1 MSRLRKKCII
11 VSMGMHLLLLL
22 VVVFGVA
29 FATSRVELP
38 ETNVLTMK
46 IEADPLEQTQPMQ
59 PVQMRNV
66 QPAPLPQTPRVEPQ
80 KPSPRPVK
88 PEPQKPPPKKPTPKE
103 PTPVKKPIRSK
114 PNKPKNISTTVVKR
128 NIGGTPSK
136 PTATPRSQ
144 PRSNPIKVD
153 SNAVNKL
160 RENLSTTSKVSFRL
174 GATSYNRYKEL
185 VASVYQQ
192 KWNRGLPPKSASYR
206 GKVVRVRVTVAKNGR
221 VVSARIVSRSGM
233 VALDNSVKA
242 ALNAVRSIGQ
252 PFPPGVKERE
262 QTFTVDFQDKR

>member
-1 MSRLRKKCII
+1 
-11 VSMGMHLLLLL
+11 MGMHLLLLL

-38 ETNVLTMK
+38 ETNVLTMR
-46 IEADPLEQTQPMQ
+46 IEVDPLEQAQPRR

-66 QPAPLPQTPRVEPQ
+66 QPAPLPQTPRV
-80 KPSPRPVK
+80 KPKQPTPRAVK
-88 PEPQKPPPKKPTPKE
+88 PEPPKQQPVKQPKKPTPE
-103 PTPVKKPIRSK
+103 KKPVRS
-114 PNKPKNISTTVVKR
+114 KPKNISTTVVKR
-128 NIGGTPSK
+128 NIGGTPSQPK
-136 PTATPRSQ
+136 ATPRSQ
-144 PRSNPIKVD
+144 PRSNPIKID

-160 RENLSTTSKVSFRL
+160 RQNLSTTSKVSFRS
-174 GATSYNRYKEL
+174 GAASYNRYKEL
-185 VASVYQQ
+185 VASIYQM

-206 GKVVRVRVTVAKNGR
+206 GKVVRVRVTVARNGS